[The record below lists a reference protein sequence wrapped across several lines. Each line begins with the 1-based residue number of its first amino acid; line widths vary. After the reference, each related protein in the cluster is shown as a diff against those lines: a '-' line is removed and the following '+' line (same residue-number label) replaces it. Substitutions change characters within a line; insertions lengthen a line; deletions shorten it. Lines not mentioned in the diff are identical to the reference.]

1 MIYRLLN
8 ACKTRMTQML
18 NAALIG
24 AVALLV
30 FSVCWGVFTRYVLRA
45 QAEWTDELARFLLI
59 WIALLG
65 GAVAFGTKGHLGV
78 DYFVGKLHPEGAKI
92 MAIIGQVM
100 VLVFSVAVLL
110 IGGSQVVRNTLAMQQ
125 TTPALGW
132 KMGHVYLALPI
143 AGLFVII
150 YTLENLVEILKA
162 SPEQLRKMN
171 EESEVVD

>member
-1 MIYRLLN
+1 MISRVLGT
-8 ACKTRMTQML
+8 CKKRMTQML

-30 FSVCWGVFTRYVLRA
+30 FSVCWGVFTRYVLRS

-92 MAIIGQVM
+92 MAIIGQVI
-100 VLVFSVAVLL
+100 VLFFSVAVLL

-143 AGLFVII
+143 SGVFVIL
-150 YTLENLVEILKA
+150 YTLENLIDILKA
-162 SPEQLRKMN
+162 SPEQVQKMN

>member
-1 MIYRLLN
+1 MIYRALRS
-8 ACKTRMTQML
+8 CKTRLTQVL
-18 NAALIG
+18 NAALIA

-30 FSVCWGVFTRYVLRA
+30 FSVCWGVFTRYVLRS

-78 DYFVGKLHPEGAKI
+78 DYLVGKLHPEGAKL
-92 MAIIGQVM
+92 MAIIGQII
-100 VLVFSVAVLL
+100 VLIFSVTVLL
-110 IGGSQVVRNTLAMQQ
+110 LGGSQVVRNTLAMQQ

-143 AGLFVII
+143 AGVFVII
-150 YTLENLVEILKA
+150 YTLENLFEIIKA

-171 EESEVVD
+171 ESEVVD

>member
-1 MIYRLLN
+1 MIYRALSS
-8 ACKTRMTQML
+8 CKTRMTQML

-30 FSVCWGVFTRYVLRA
+30 FSVCWGVFTRYILRS

-78 DYFVGKLHPEGAKI
+78 DYFVGKLHPEGAKL
-92 MAIIGQVM
+92 MAIIGQII
-100 VLVFSVAVLL
+100 VLIFAVSILL
-110 IGGSQVVRNTLAMQQ
+110 IGGSHVVHNTLAMQQ

-143 AGLFVII
+143 AGIFVII
-150 YTLENLVEILKA
+150 YTLENLIEIIK
-162 SPEQLRKMN
+162 PPTEQHRKMN
-171 EESEVVD
+171 EESEVAD

>member
-78 DYFVGKLHPEGAKI
+78 DYFVGKLHPEGAKL

>member
-1 MIYRLLN
+1 MIYRMLN
-8 ACKTRMTQML
+8 SLKKRMTQTL
-18 NAALIG
+18 NTALIT

-30 FSVCWGVFTRYVLRA
+30 FSVCWGVFTRYVLSA
-45 QAEWTDELARFLLI
+45 QSEWTDELARFLLI

-78 DYFVGKLHPEGAKI
+78 DYVVGKLHPEGAKL
-92 MAIIGQVM
+92 MAIIGQII
-100 VLVFSVAVLL
+100 VLIFSVSILL
-110 IGGSQVVRNTLAMQQ
+110 MGGSQVVRNTLAMQQ

-143 AGLFVII
+143 AGVFVIL
-150 YTLENLVEILKA
+150 YTLEHLIGIIRT
-162 SPEQLRKMN
+162 SSEQLKMN